1 MMMSPVADTMQL
13 DDDDDATNVINNNT
27 IHAYMELAQ
36 EEEDKIAAIKAEKA
50 AEKAARKEAMR
61 EKTALEE
68 FFA

>member
-1 MMMSPVADTMQL
+1 MMMSPITDTMQL
-13 DDDDDATNVINNNT
+13 DDDDDGTNVMNN
-27 IHAYMELAQ
+27 MELAQ